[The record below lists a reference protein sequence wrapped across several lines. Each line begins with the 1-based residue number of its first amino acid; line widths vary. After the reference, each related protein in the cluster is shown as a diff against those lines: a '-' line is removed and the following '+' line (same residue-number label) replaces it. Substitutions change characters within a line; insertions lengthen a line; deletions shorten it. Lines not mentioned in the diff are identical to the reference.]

1 MKIKKGEIITLIF
14 FLFWLL
20 IQFVFVYAYGTIDVS
35 TNGDPQSY
43 RYLALQ
49 SINNGTLYPSQLN
62 YHDNFIFSPG
72 YVNYIILIYSIFGTL
87 KAILYS
93 QVVLNALIVIL
104 LYITTK
110 QLFDCKISI
119 VSVWIYM
126 LLSSNLLSPV
136 FGYTELLFIFL
147 SLLSVYLSISNKWYH
162 LLSSGVILALANWVR
177 PLAIAWLIGT
187 IVYYIISK
195 YNYKQIIYYIVG
207 YCLMLLSIA
216 CITKTHFSDYN
227 YASTTGGWNLIM
239 GANDD
244 CTGNYN
250 DNVFKEGNIGYLTR
264 EEKQILSYKQQ
275 DSVYMARS
283 VNWIIENPIKYIS
296 YLPIKAKELFLYD
309 NQYNMSG
316 DIITSQ
322 NKFVYILSKITFSN
336 KIVRIIGNL
345 FYWGL
350 LTLSLFS
357 LLYYRNKKIILL
369 QSIILIT
376 TFMTLITVGHP
387 RYHQIFMP
395 YIIMSASFVLW
406 EVINKTKF
414 YKKHV

>member
-1 MKIKKGEIITLIF
+1 
-14 FLFWLL
+14 
-20 IQFVFVYAYGTIDVS
+20 
-35 TNGDPQSY
+35 
-43 RYLALQ
+43 
-49 SINNGTLYPSQLN
+49 
-62 YHDNFIFSPG
+62 
-72 YVNYIILIYSIFGTL
+72 
-87 KAILYS
+87 
-93 QVVLNALIVIL
+93 
-104 LYITTK
+104 
-110 QLFDCKISI
+110 
-119 VSVWIYM
+119 
-126 LLSSNLLSPV
+126 
-136 FGYTELLFIFL
+136 
-147 SLLSVYLSISNKWYH
+147 
-162 LLSSGVILALANWVR
+162 
-177 PLAIAWLIGT
+177 
-187 IVYYIISK
+187 
-195 YNYKQIIYYIVG
+195 
-207 YCLMLLSIA
+207 
-216 CITKTHFSDYN
+216 
-227 YASTTGGWNLIM
+227 
-239 GANDD
+239 
-244 CTGNYN
+244 
-250 DNVFKEGNIGYLTR
+250 
-264 EEKQILSYKQQ
+264 
-275 DSVYMARS
+275 MARS